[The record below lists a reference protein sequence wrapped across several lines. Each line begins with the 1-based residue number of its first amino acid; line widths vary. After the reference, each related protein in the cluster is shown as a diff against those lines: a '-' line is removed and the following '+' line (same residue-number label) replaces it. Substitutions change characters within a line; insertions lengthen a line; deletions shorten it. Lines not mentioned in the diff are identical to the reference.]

1 MFINIENKKLKVRY
15 YAEELKFPKSI
26 KEEIDRKW
34 DEIIKENPS
43 LWNGNVACVSE
54 IKIDE
59 NNIEVI
65 CKKSTYAHY
74 LYQERV
80 GLPKE
85 YECRNISA
93 GSLLETSDGY
103 FVLCELDDNTSFPR
117 VLQIPGGNID
127 KKDIE
132 NNEINC
138 LKTIIRETK
147 EEVNIDL
154 DDTNIVKEYKI
165 NGLYNADDE
174 KQPGLQVF
182 AIVKLN
188 MNKAEMENHFKNYYE
203 WLLNNKGE
211 LEIKKLH
218 FLHKNNCLEEFE
230 KLNNPKRAYIKPLL
244 EHNIITYEESL

>member
-1 MFINIENKKLKVRY
+1 MFINIENKKLLVRY
-15 YAEELKFPKSI
+15 YSEELNLPNSI
-26 KEEIDRKW
+26 KEEIDKNW
-34 DEIIKENPS
+34 DEFIKENPS
-43 LWNGNVACVSE
+43 LWNGNIACVSQ
-54 IKIDE
+54 IKIDDNHVE
-59 NNIEVI
+59 II

-93 GSLLETSDGY
+93 GSLLETNDGY
-103 FVLCELDDNTSFPR
+103 FVLCELDDNTSFPK

-127 KKDIE
+127 KKDME

-147 EEVNIDL
+147 EEVNINL
-154 DDTNIVKEYKI
+154 DDKNIVKEYKI
-165 NGLYNADDE
+165 NGLYDADE
-174 KQPGLQVF
+174 EAQPGVRVF

-188 MNKAEMENHFKNYYE
+188 INRDEMEKHFEKYYE
-203 WLLNNKGE
+203 WLIHNDGE

-218 FLHKNNCLEEFE
+218 FLHKNNSLEEFE
-230 KLNNPKRAYIKPLL
+230 KLNNPKRSYLKLLL
-244 EHNIITYEESL
+244 ENNS